1 MKKKNQPYL
10 ILLFIGFVFLASC
23 HEPQQKTEPESNPK
37 VIRQKIALAA
47 HAQPATTKQAQSTSL
62 TVNHAKSKLSSK
74 EIADNNAKSKLESKE
89 NKEKSNPA
97 KNQDKLDVKSRPN
110 TKTDQNP
117 QMAKE
122 ATKPNTDQSDK
133 SMPPS
138 ETEMEL
144 LLQKLAPKPFKY
156 RPQGRVDP
164 FLPLI
169 AKKKKSTPTRST
181 DTVHKVLR
189 KKRTR
194 ILTLLEKYDLS
205 QLKLTAVLRTSKN
218 AVAIVEETSGRG
230 FVVKTG
236 TRIGLNSGRVV
247 DILMDRIIIQEF
259 EEVIAGKKLYVTR
272 EMKLNKPDSEF

>member
-1 MKKKNQPYL
+1 MKKQNQPYL
-10 ILLFIGFVFLASC
+10 ILVFIGLVFMTSC
-23 HEPQQKTEPESNPK
+23 QEPQQKTEPDSNPK
-37 VIRQKIALAA
+37 VIRQKIAIAG
-47 HAQPATTKQAQSTSL
+47 HSQPAMTKKAQSSTL
-62 TVNHAKSKLSSK
+62 T
-74 EIADNNAKSKLESKE
+74 INNAKSKLASKVMPD
-89 NKEKSNPA
+89 NKEKNNPIKKQDKQDVQLSPNAKTDPKAQVAKNPA
-97 KNQDKLDVKSRPN
+97 KKP
-110 TKTDQNP
+110 
-117 QMAKE
+117 KE
-122 ATKPNTDQSDK
+122 DSDK

-138 ETEMEL
+138 ETEMEML
-144 LLQKLAPKPFKY
+144 LKKLAPKPFKY
-156 RPQGRVDP
+156 RPQGKVDP
-164 FLPLI
+164 FFPLI
-169 AKKKKSTPTRST
+169 AKKKKAAPIKAS
-181 DTVHKVLR
+181 DTFQKVLR

-247 DILMDRIIIQEF
+247 DILMDRIIIQET